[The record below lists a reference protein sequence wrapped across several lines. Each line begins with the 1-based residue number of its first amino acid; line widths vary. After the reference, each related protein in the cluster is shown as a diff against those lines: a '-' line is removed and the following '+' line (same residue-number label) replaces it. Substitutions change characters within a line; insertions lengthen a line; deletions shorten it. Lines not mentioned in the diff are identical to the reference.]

1 MLLKKTIKKISNLN
15 YDCYFRYAL
24 FSYCIFTSGEIY
36 GQVQSTYFIEAEDFQ
51 FPAGWVFS
59 KETGTNV
66 SGKGALFAASSK
78 DPVPD
83 AMTVISVK
91 TKGSFFAW
99 TRSRDYA
106 DNKPGTRKYL
116 LSVNEQDMTRESG
129 THLGEGYAW
138 ERVGRIDLDAGE
150 NVLILKNTSRNF
162 VRCDAILLT
171 TDEALNPDK
180 DGSSLA
186 AYAIKPTQVK
196 ETPVVLTI
204 SEAASF
210 TKREGVLGTL
220 SNGQLKL
227 SFEEVMNDK
236 TGKRQIVATTAVFR
250 DKQWTTLK
258 AQVEENRIFLL
269 NTKKAAIEF
278 GAYFASWK
286 NAASLTA
293 FMVKGK
299 TYRPMDQN
307 GAKNPFLAGELS
319 VCLPTAVQQVSSEEL
334 LVTYLTDK
342 GQEVKGVWKLKPGAS
357 HFELSLSHSAKEEG
371 FYSFVV
377 SAFQDVP
384 EADVKNVQLPPMF
397 NYKRLPT
404 GPVMIPGAMTPQP
417 LAIVE
422 ASQNNKPLSF
432 FVTGSLTDFPL
443 DWGKDQ
449 SSRIGF
455 SLKNG
460 FHQVQPVAFAPVLGL
475 EDSKLQAGQSL
486 KRTFNIGAVPEN
498 WNGAL
503 EYISNSVYQVK
514 DYRSQ
519 DSSSLTDAA
528 FNMIELIKNEDASG
542 WNAELKG
549 FYDIEADP
557 KIAPTVAQSAPL
569 ALISA
574 AIMGRDEELYLNR
587 ALPTIE
593 YTLSRSAFRWAKAVG
608 APYNLKEASLVL
620 DPYKNVQ
627 FNTAYFDG
635 LNQLLDQKNPW
646 LLQVGMPDQQP
657 RKLSGYSVNLPAW
670 TQELAAYRLTKDK
683 QWLDKAVLHAKEFVK
698 NEVYGQKTEVL
709 SAQPFY
715 NTSFYPYW
723 WDLMDL
729 YEINKDKVFL
739 DAAKYAS
746 FFTIAGIRSY
756 PLVQNQEQLIHE
768 GGRYEGNT
776 NLWWKDG
783 KKFRLG
789 FPRVDGDVIEKKVPQ
804 SLISPVGLGLEQP
817 VTFFLPNKNVRHIF
831 MSTWAPHLLRLS
843 AESNKDIYEIYARNS
858 IIGRFSNYPGYYA
871 TGFTDLTYQAQYPYK
886 GPDINSIYYHHI
898 SPHLAFTLDYL
909 VTEAIQRAKGG
920 ISFPWGKQEGF
931 VWFNNRVYGAGKG
944 TIFDDNR
951 VKLWLKK
958 GLVHINNPSVN
969 YITGI
974 SDDRF
979 WLVLLNE
986 APQEQQ
992 FEVRLDPDLVKVK
1005 NTGVK
1010 LYKGTAAKP
1019 ESIVLSGGKMNAV
1032 IAGKGL
1038 TAYSFPLQQPV
1049 AEKALSPVK
1058 NGMQEIN
1065 IGAPWGK
1072 LHAFRIRSPFGWD
1085 SIYAYLSTPPV
1096 TGAEAEMELN
1106 EDSTTVVKRTGYPFE
1121 WSFPRIDP
1129 AKPASISL
1137 KLKKNGSTEVQE
1149 VGVVFDVDKK

>member
-1 MLLKKTIKKISNLN
+1 MLLKKTIKKINRLS
-15 YDCYFRYAL
+15 YACYFRYVV
-24 FSYCIFTSGEIY
+24 FSCCVFTSGKVY
-36 GQVQSTYFIEAEDFQ
+36 GQAQNTYFIEAEDFQ

-66 SGKGALFAASSK
+66 SGKGALFAAASK

-83 AMTVISVK
+83 AMTVISLK
-91 TKGSFFAW
+91 TKGSFFVW

-106 DNKPGTRKYL
+106 ENQPGTRKYL
-116 LSVNEQDMTRESG
+116 LSVNEQEMSLESG
-129 THLGEGYAW
+129 RHLSEGYAW
-138 ERVGRIDLDAGE
+138 EKVGRIDLDTGE
-150 NVLILKNTSRNF
+150 NVLSLKNTSGNF
-162 VRCDAILLT
+162 VRCDAIVLS
-171 TDEALNPDK
+171 TDEAFNPGK
-180 DGSSLA
+180 EGLSLT
-186 AYAIKPTQVK
+186 AYAIKPTRVK
-196 ETPVVLTI
+196 ETPAVLNI
-204 SEAASF
+204 AEAASF
-210 TKREGVLGTL
+210 AKKEKLLGTL
-220 SNGQLKL
+220 SNAQLKL
-227 SFEEVMNDK
+227 SFEEVINDK
-236 TGKRQIVATTAVFR
+236 TGKRQLVATTAIFQ
-250 DKQWTTLK
+250 DQGWATLK
-258 AQVEENRIFLL
+258 AQVEENRVFLL
-269 NTKKAAIEF
+269 STKKAKIEF

-286 NAASLTA
+286 NTASLTE
-293 FMVKGK
+293 FVVKGK
-299 TYRPMDQN
+299 TYNPMDQN

-319 VCLPTAVQQVSSEEL
+319 ACQPSAVKQVSPEVL
-334 LVTYLTDK
+334 WVTYLTDK
-342 GQEVKGVWKLKPGAS
+342 GEEVKGIWTLKPGAS
-357 HFELSLSHSAKEEG
+357 HYELSLEYSAKEEG

-377 SAFQDVP
+377 AAFQDVS
-384 EADVKNVQLPPMF
+384 EQEVQQVQLPPMF

-404 GPVMIPGAMTPQP
+404 DPILIPGAMTPQP

-422 ASQNNKPLSF
+422 LGRDKPLSF

-443 DWGKDQ
+443 DWGKDNT
-449 SSRIGF
+449 SRIGF
-455 SLKNG
+455 SLKNA
-460 FHQVQPVAFAPVLGL
+460 FNQIQPVAFAPVLGL
-475 EDSKLQAGQSL
+475 EDSKLRAGQSL
-486 KRTFNIGAVPEN
+486 KRTFNLGAVAEN

-503 EYISNSVYQVK
+503 EYISNSIYEVK
-514 DYRSQ
+514 DYRAQ
-519 DSSSLTDAA
+519 DSSSLTNAA
-528 FNMIELIKNEDASG
+528 FNMIDLVKNDDASG
-542 WNAELKG
+542 WNAQLKG

-574 AIMGRDEELYLNR
+574 AIMGRDEELYLSR

-627 FNTAYFDG
+627 FNTAYFDA
-635 LNQLLDQKNPW
+635 LNQLLEEKNPW
-646 LLQVGMPDQQP
+646 LVQVGMPDQQP

-683 QWLDKAVLHAKEFVK
+683 QWLDKAVLHAREFLQK
-698 NEVYGQKTEVL
+698 EVYGQKTEVL
-709 SAQPFY
+709 TAQPFY

-729 YEINKDKVFL
+729 YEVNKDKVFL

-756 PLVQNQEQLIHE
+756 PLVQNQKQRIHE

-789 FPRVDGDVIEKKVPQ
+789 FPRIDGDVTEKEVPQ

-843 AESNKDIYEIYARNS
+843 AESNKDIFEIYARNS

-871 TGFTDLTYQAQYPYK
+871 TGFTDLTYQANYPYK

-898 SPHLAFTLDYL
+898 SPHLAFTLDFL
-909 VTEAIQRAKGG
+909 VTEAIQRSKGK
-920 ISFPWGKQEGF
+920 ITFPWGKQEGF
-931 VWFNNRVYGAGKG
+931 VWFNNRIYGAGKG
-944 TIFDDNR
+944 TIFDDSR

-958 GLVHINNPSVN
+958 GLVHIGNPAIN

-986 APQEQQ
+986 AQQEQQ
-992 FEVRLDPDLVKVK
+992 FEIGLDPDQLAVK
-1005 NTGVK
+1005 NTGIK
-1010 LYKGTAAKP
+1010 FYEGITAKP
-1019 ESIVLSGGKMNAV
+1019 KEMVLSGKTMKSV

-1049 AEKALSPVK
+1049 AETVLLPVK

-1065 IGAPWGK
+1065 IGTPWGK

-1085 SIYAYLSTPPV
+1085 SIYAYLSTPPLA
-1096 TGAEAEMELN
+1096 GAAAEMVLN
-1106 EDSTTVVKRTGYPFE
+1106 EDSATVVKCVGYPFE
-1121 WSFPRIDP
+1121 WSFPGIDP
-1129 AKPASISL
+1129 VKPASISL
-1137 KLKKNGSTEVQE
+1137 KLKKEGSTEVQQ
-1149 VGVVFDVDKK
+1149 VDVVFEVDKK

>member
-1 MLLKKTIKKISNLN
+1 MLLKKTIKKVSNLS
-15 YDCYFRYAL
+15 YGHYLRYVV
-24 FSYCIFTSGEIY
+24 FSCCVFTSAKVY
-36 GQVQSTYFIEAEDFQ
+36 GQAQSTYFIEAEDFQ

-59 KETGTNV
+59 KEEGTNV
-66 SGKGALFAASSK
+66 SGKGALFAAASK
-78 DPVPD
+78 DSVPD
-83 AMTVISVK
+83 ALTVISLK
-91 TKGSFFAW
+91 TKGKFLVW

-106 DNKPGTRKYL
+106 DNKPGTRKYR
-116 LSVNEQDMTRESG
+116 LSVNEQDMNLESG

-138 ERVGRIDLDAGE
+138 EKVGRIDLDAGE
-150 NVLILKNTSRNF
+150 NVLRLKNTSRNF
-162 VRCDAILLT
+162 VRCDAILLS
-171 TDEALNPDK
+171 TDEAFNPNK
-180 DGSSLA
+180 ESSALA

-196 ETPVVLTI
+196 ETPAVLTI
-204 SEAASF
+204 GEAASF
-210 TKREGVLGTL
+210 TKREKLLGSL
-220 SNGQLKL
+220 SNDQLKL
-227 SFEEVMNDK
+227 SFEEVVDDQ
-236 TGKRQIVATTAVFR
+236 TGKRQIVATTAISQDR
-250 DKQWTTLK
+250 GWATLK
-258 AQVEENRIFLL
+258 AQVEEHRIFLL
-269 NTKKAAIEF
+269 STKKAKIEF

-286 NAASLTA
+286 DAVRLIT
-293 FMVKGK
+293 FVVKGK
-299 TYRPMDQN
+299 TYKAMDQK
-307 GAKNPFLAGELS
+307 GAKNPFLAGEIS
-319 VCLPTAVQQVSSEEL
+319 ACHPSAVKQVSPEEL
-334 LVTYLTDK
+334 RVNYLTDK
-342 GQEVKGVWKLKPGAS
+342 GEEVKGTWKLKPGAS
-357 HFELSLSHSAKEEG
+357 HYELSLEYSAKEQG

-377 SAFQDVP
+377 SAFQDVSDQ
-384 EADVKNVQLPPMF
+384 EVQNVQLPPMF

-404 GPVMIPGAMTPQP
+404 DPIMIPGAMTPQP

-422 ASQNNKPLSF
+422 VGRNNRQLSF

-443 DWGKDQ
+443 DWGKDHT
-449 SSRIGF
+449 SRIGF
-455 SLKNG
+455 SLKNA
-460 FHQVQPVAFAPVLGL
+460 FNKIQPVAFAPVLGL
-475 EDSKLQAGQSL
+475 EDSKLQAGQPL
-486 KRTFNIGAVPEN
+486 KRTFNLGAVPEN

-503 EYISNSVYQVK
+503 EYISNSIYQVK

-519 DSSSLTDAA
+519 DSSSLTNAA
-528 FNMIELIKNEDASG
+528 FKMIDLIKNDNASG

-557 KIAPTVAQSAPL
+557 KIAATVAQSAPL
-569 ALISA
+569 AVISA
-574 AIMGRDEELYLNR
+574 TVMGRDEELYLSR

-627 FNTAYFDG
+627 FNTAYFDA
-635 LNQLLDQKNPW
+635 LHQLLDQKNPW
-646 LLQVGMPDQQP
+646 LVQVGMPDQQP

-683 QWLDKAVLHAKEFVK
+683 QWLDKAVLHAKEFVQK
-698 NEVYGQKTEVL
+698 EVYGQKTEVL
-709 SAQPFY
+709 TTQPFY

-756 PLVQNQEQLIHE
+756 PIVQHQKQRIHE

-783 KKFRLG
+783 EKFRLG
-789 FPRVDGDVIEKKVPQ
+789 FPRIDGDVTEKEVPQ

-843 AESNKDIYEIYARNS
+843 AESNKDIFEIYARNS

-871 TGFTDLTYQAQYPYK
+871 TGYTDLTYQADYPYK

-898 SPHLAFTLDYL
+898 SPHLAFTLDFL
-909 VTEAIQRAKGG
+909 VTEAIQRSKGK

-931 VWFNNRVYGAGKG
+931 VWFNNRIYGAGKG
-944 TIFDDNR
+944 TVFGDSG

-958 GLVHINNPSVN
+958 GLVHIDNPAIN

-986 APQEQQ
+986 AQQEQQ
-992 FEVRLDPDLVKVK
+992 FEIGLDLDQVAVKG
-1005 NTGVK
+1005 TGVK
-1010 LYKGTAAKP
+1010 FYKGTSA
-1019 ESIVLSGGKMNAV
+1019 ESIVLSGNKIKSV
-1032 IAGKGL
+1032 ISGKGL
-1038 TAYSFPLQQPV
+1038 TVYSFPLRQPV
-1049 AEKALSPVK
+1049 AEKVLLPVK
-1058 NGMQEIN
+1058 NGMQEVN
-1065 IGAPWGK
+1065 IGGAWGK

-1085 SIYAYLSTPPV
+1085 SIYAYLSTPPL
-1096 TGAEAEMELN
+1096 TGAEAEIELN
-1106 EDSTTVVKRTGYPFE
+1106 EDSATVVKRVGYPFE
-1121 WSFPRIDP
+1121 WSFSRIDP

-1137 KLKKNGSTEVQE
+1137 KLKRTGSTEVQQ
-1149 VGVVFDVDKK
+1149 VDVVFEVDKK

>member
-1 MLLKKTIKKISNLN
+1 MLLKKINHLSYGYYL
-15 YDCYFRYAL
+15 RYMV
-24 FSYCIFTSGEIY
+24 FFCCVFTSGKVY
-36 GQVQSTYFIEAEDFQ
+36 GQRQSTYFIEAEDFQ

-59 KETGTNV
+59 KEAGTNV
-66 SGKGALFAASSK
+66 SGKGALFAAASK
-78 DPVPD
+78 ESIPD
-83 AMTVISVK
+83 ALTVISIK
-91 TKGSFFAW
+91 TKGRFLVW

-116 LSVNEQDMTRESG
+116 LSVNEQDMTQESG

-138 ERVGRIDLDAGE
+138 GKVGRIDLDAGE
-150 NVLILKNTSRNF
+150 NVLRLKNTSKNF
-162 VRCDAILLT
+162 VRCDAILLS
-171 TDEALNPDK
+171 TDEAFNPNK
-180 DGSSLA
+180 EGSA
-186 AYAIKPTQVK
+186 IAGYAIKPTLVK
-196 ETPVVLTI
+196 ETPMPLTT

-210 TKREGVLGTL
+210 TKKEKLLGTL
-220 SNGQLKL
+220 SNDRLKL
-227 SFEEVMNDK
+227 NFEEVLNDK
-236 TGKRQIVATTAVFR
+236 TGKRQIVATTAVFQ
-250 DKQWTTLK
+250 DKRWATLK
-258 AQVEENRIFLL
+258 ATVEENRIFLL
-269 NTKKAAIEF
+269 STKKAKIEF

-286 NAASLTA
+286 NSASLTE
-293 FMVKGK
+293 FVVKGK

-307 GAKNPFLAGELS
+307 GAKNPFLSGELS
-319 VCLPTAVQQVSSEEL
+319 VCLPSAVKQVSPEEL
-334 LVTYLTDK
+334 WVTYLTDK

-357 HFELSLSHSAKEEG
+357 HYELSLAYSAKESG

-377 SAFQDVP
+377 SAFQDVC
-384 EADVKNVQLPPMF
+384 EAEVKSVQLPPMF
-397 NYKRLPT
+397 NYKRLPAT
-404 GPVMIPGAMTPQP
+404 PIMIPGAMTPQP

-422 ASQNNKPLSF
+422 VGQSNRQLSF

-443 DWGKDQ
+443 DWGKD
-449 SSRIGF
+449 STSRIGF
-455 SLKNG
+455 SLKNA
-460 FHQVQPVAFAPVLGL
+460 FNKVQPVAFAPVPGL

-486 KRTFNIGAVPEN
+486 KRTFNLGAVPEN

-503 EYISNSVYQVK
+503 EYISNAIYQVK
-514 DYRSQ
+514 DYRTQ
-519 DSSSLTDAA
+519 DSSSLTNAV
-528 FNMIELIKNEDASG
+528 FNMIDLIKNDDASG
-542 WNAELKG
+542 WNAQLKG

-574 AIMGRDEELYLNR
+574 AIMGRDEELYLKR

-608 APYNLKEASLVL
+608 APYNLEEASLVL

-627 FNTAYFDG
+627 FNTAYFDA

-646 LLQVGMPDQQP
+646 LVQVGMPDQQP

-683 QWLDKAVLHAKEFVK
+683 QWLDKAVLHAKEFVQT
-698 NEVYGQKTEVL
+698 EVYGQKTQL
-709 SAQPFY
+709 LTAQPFY

-729 YEINKDKVFL
+729 YEINKDEVFL
-739 DAAKYAS
+739 EAAKYAS

-756 PLVQNQEQLIHE
+756 PLVQNQKQLIHE

-789 FPRVDGDVIEKKVPQ
+789 FPRVDGDVTEKEVPQ

-843 AESNKDIYEIYARNS
+843 AESNKGIFEVYARNS

-871 TGFTDLTYQAQYPYK
+871 TGFTDLTYRADYPYK

-898 SPHLAFTLDYL
+898 SPHLAFTLDFL
-909 VTEAIQRAKGG
+909 VTEAIQKSKGR
-920 ISFPWGKQEGF
+920 ITFPWGKQEGF
-931 VWFNNRVYGAGKG
+931 VWFNNRIYGAGKG
-944 TIFDDNR
+944 TIFDDSR

-958 GLVHINNPSVN
+958 GLVNIDNPVIN

-986 APQEQQ
+986 AQQEQQ
-992 FEVRLDPDLVKVK
+992 FEIGLDLDQLAVK

-1010 LYKGTAAKP
+1010 FYKGIAAEP
-1019 ESIVLSGGKMNAV
+1019 ESMVLSGRKMKSV

-1038 TAYSFPLQQPV
+1038 TAYSFPLQKPI
-1049 AEKALSPVK
+1049 AEKVLLPVK

-1085 SIYAYLSTPPV
+1085 SIYAYLSTAPL
-1096 TGAEAEMELN
+1096 TGVEAEMSLN
-1106 EDSTTVVKRTGYPFE
+1106 EDSATLVKRVGYPFE
-1121 WSFPRIDP
+1121 WSFNRIDP
-1129 AKPASISL
+1129 TKPTSISL
-1137 KLKKNGSTEVQE
+1137 KLKKNGSADFQKAD
-1149 VGVVFDVDKK
+1149 VVFEVDKK

>member
-1 MLLKKTIKKISNLN
+1 MLLKKIIKKINTLSYGYYLG
-15 YDCYFRYAL
+15 YVV
-24 FSYCIFTSGEIY
+24 FSCCVFTSGKVY

-59 KETGTNV
+59 KEAGTNV
-66 SGKGALFAASSK
+66 SGKGALFAAASK

-83 AMTVISVK
+83 ALTVISVK
-91 TKGSFFAW
+91 TKGSFFVW

-116 LSVNEQDMTRESG
+116 LSVNEQDMNQESG
-129 THLGEGYAW
+129 AHLGEGYAW
-138 ERVGRIDLDAGE
+138 EKVGRIDLDAGE
-150 NVLILKNTSRNF
+150 NVLRLKNTSRNF
-162 VRCDAILLT
+162 VRCDALLFS
-171 TDEALNPDK
+171 TDGAFNPNKESSAL
-180 DGSSLA
+180 A
-186 AYAIKPTQVK
+186 TYAIKPTQVK
-196 ETPVVLTI
+196 ETPAVLTI
-204 SEAASF
+204 GEAVSF
-210 TKREGVLGTL
+210 TKKEKLLGTL
-220 SNGQLKL
+220 SNDQLKL
-227 SFEEVMNDK
+227 SFEEVLDEK
-236 TGKRQIVATTAVFR
+236 TGKRQIVATTAVFQ
-250 DKQWTTLK
+250 DKRWATLT
-258 AQVEENRIFLL
+258 AGVEENRIFLL
-269 NTKKAAIEF
+269 STKKAAIEF

-286 NAASLTA
+286 NSASLTE
-293 FMVKGK
+293 FVVKGK
-299 TYRPMDQN
+299 TYKPMDQN
-307 GAKNPFLAGELS
+307 GAKNPFLAAELS
-319 VCLPTAVQQVSSEEL
+319 ACLPTAVKQVSPEEL
-334 LVTYLTDK
+334 WVTYLTDK
-342 GQEVKGVWKLKPGAS
+342 GQEVKGVWKLKAGAS
-357 HFELSLSHSAKEEG
+357 HYELSLTYSAREQG

-377 SAFQDVP
+377 SAFQDVT
-384 EADVKNVQLPPMF
+384 EAELKNVQLPPMF

-404 GPVMIPGAMTPQP
+404 GPIMIPGAMTPQP

-422 ASQNNKPLSF
+422 VGQNNRPLSF

-443 DWGKDQ
+443 DWGKDY
-449 SSRIGF
+449 SSLIGF
-455 SLKNG
+455 SLKNA
-460 FHQVQPVAFAPVLGL
+460 FNKIQPVAFAPVLGL

-486 KRTFNIGAVPEN
+486 KRTFNLGAVPEN

-503 EYISNSVYQVK
+503 EYISNSIYQVK

-519 DSSSLTDAA
+519 DSSSLTNAA
-528 FNMIELIKNEDASG
+528 FNMIDLIKNDDASG

-569 ALISA
+569 AVISA
-574 AIMGRDEELYLNR
+574 AIIGRDEALYLTR

-627 FNTAYFDG
+627 FNTAYFDA
-635 LNQLLDQKNPW
+635 LNQLLEQKNPW
-646 LLQVGMPDQQP
+646 LVQVGMPDQQP

-683 QWLDKAVLHAKEFVK
+683 QWLDKAVLHAKEFVQK
-698 NEVYGQKTEVL
+698 EVYGQKTQVL
-709 SAQPFY
+709 TVQPFY

-756 PLVQNQEQLIHE
+756 PAVQNQKQLIHE

-776 NLWWKDG
+776 NLWWKEG

-789 FPRVDGDVIEKKVPQ
+789 FPRIDGDVIEKEVPQ
-804 SLISPVGLGLEQP
+804 ALVSPVGLGLEQP

-843 AESNKDIYEIYARNS
+843 AESNKDIFEIYARNS

-871 TGFTDLTYQAQYPYK
+871 TGYTDLTYRADYPYK

-898 SPHLAFTLDYL
+898 SPHLAFTLDFL
-909 VTEAIQRAKGG
+909 VTEAIQRSKGS
-920 ISFPWGKQEGF
+920 INFPWGKQEGF

-944 TIFDDNR
+944 TIFDDSR

-958 GLVHINNPSVN
+958 GLVNIDNPAIN

-986 APQEQQ
+986 AQQEQQ
-992 FEVRLDPDLVKVK
+992 FEIGLDLDQVAVKS
-1005 NTGVK
+1005 TGVK
-1010 LYKGTAAKP
+1010 FYKGTSA
-1019 ESIVLSGGKMNAV
+1019 ESIVLSGKKMKSV
-1032 IAGKGL
+1032 IGGKGL

-1049 AEKALSPVK
+1049 AEKVLLPVK
-1058 NGMQEIN
+1058 NGMQEVN
-1065 IGAPWGK
+1065 IGGAWGK

-1085 SIYAYLSTPPV
+1085 SIYAYLSTPPLA
-1096 TGAEAEMELN
+1096 GAEAEMDLN
-1106 EDSTTVVKRTGYPFE
+1106 EDSATIVKRTGYPFE
-1121 WSFPRIDP
+1121 WSFSRIDP

-1137 KLKKNGSTEVQE
+1137 KLKRTGSAEVQQ
-1149 VGVVFDVDKK
+1149 VDVVFDIDKK

>member
-1 MLLKKTIKKISNLN
+1 MLLKKTIKKISNLS
-15 YDCYFRYAL
+15 YGHYLRYVV
-24 FSYCIFTSGEIY
+24 FSCCVFTSAKVY
-36 GQVQSTYFIEAEDFQ
+36 GQAQSTYFIEAEDFQ

-59 KETGTNV
+59 KEEGTNV
-66 SGKGALFAASSK
+66 SGKGALFAAASK
-78 DPVPD
+78 DSVPD
-83 AMTVISVK
+83 ALTVISLK
-91 TKGSFFAW
+91 TKGKFLVW

-106 DNKPGTRKYL
+106 DNKPGTRKYR
-116 LSVNEQDMTRESG
+116 LSVNEQDMNQESG

-138 ERVGRIDLDAGE
+138 EKVGRIDLDAGE
-150 NVLILKNTSRNF
+150 NVLRLKNTSRNF
-162 VRCDAILLT
+162 VRCDAILLS
-171 TDEALNPDK
+171 TDEAFNPNK
-180 DGSSLA
+180 ESSALA

-196 ETPVVLTI
+196 ETPAVLTI
-204 SEAASF
+204 GEAASF
-210 TKREGVLGTL
+210 TKREKLLGSL
-220 SNGQLKL
+220 SNDQLKL
-227 SFEEVMNDK
+227 SFEEVIDDQ
-236 TGKRQIVATTAVFR
+236 TGKRQIVATTAIFQ
-250 DKQWTTLK
+250 DKGWATLK
-258 AQVEENRIFLL
+258 AQVEEHRIFLL
-269 NTKKAAIEF
+269 STKKAKIEF

-286 NAASLTA
+286 DAARLIA
-293 FMVKGK
+293 FVVKGK
-299 TYRPMDQN
+299 TYKAMDQK
-307 GAKNPFLAGELS
+307 GAKNPFLAGEIS
-319 VCLPTAVQQVSSEEL
+319 ACHPSAVKQVSPEEL
-334 LVTYLTDK
+334 RVTYLTDK
-342 GQEVKGVWKLKPGAS
+342 GEEVKGTWKLKPGAS
-357 HFELSLSHSAKEEG
+357 HYELSLEYSAKEQG
-371 FYSFVV
+371 FYGFVV
-377 SAFQDVP
+377 SAFQDVSDQ
-384 EADVKNVQLPPMF
+384 EVQNVQLPPMF

-404 GPVMIPGAMTPQP
+404 DPIMIPGAMTPQP

-422 ASQNNKPLSF
+422 VGRNNRQLSF

-443 DWGKDQ
+443 DWGKDHT
-449 SSRIGF
+449 SRIGF
-455 SLKNG
+455 SLKNA
-460 FHQVQPVAFAPVLGL
+460 FNKIQPVAFAPVLGL

-486 KRTFNIGAVPEN
+486 KRTFNLGAVSEN

-503 EYISNSVYQVK
+503 EYISNSIYQVK

-519 DSSSLTDAA
+519 DSSSLTNAA
-528 FNMIELIKNEDASG
+528 FNMIDLIKNDNASG
-542 WNAELKG
+542 WNAQLKG

-557 KIAPTVAQSAPL
+557 KIAATVAQSAPL
-569 ALISA
+569 AVISA
-574 AIMGRDEELYLNR
+574 TVMGRDEELYLSR

-627 FNTAYFDG
+627 FNTAYFDA
-635 LNQLLDQKNPW
+635 LHQLLDQKNPW
-646 LLQVGMPDQQP
+646 LVQVGMPDQQP

-670 TQELAAYRLTKDK
+670 TQELAAYRLTKDQ
-683 QWLDKAVLHAKEFVK
+683 QWLDKAVLHAKEFVQK
-698 NEVYGQKTEVL
+698 EVYGQKTEVL
-709 SAQPFY
+709 TTQPFY

-756 PLVQNQEQLIHE
+756 PIVQNQKQRIHE

-783 KKFRLG
+783 EKFRLG
-789 FPRVDGDVIEKKVPQ
+789 FPRIDGDVTEKEVPQ

-843 AESNKDIYEIYARNS
+843 AESNKDIFEIYARNS

-871 TGFTDLTYQAQYPYK
+871 TGYTDLTYQADYPYK

-898 SPHLAFTLDYL
+898 SPHLAFTLDFL
-909 VTEAIQRAKGG
+909 VTEAIQRSKGK

-931 VWFNNRVYGAGKG
+931 VWFNNRIYGAGKG
-944 TIFDDNR
+944 TVFGDSG

-958 GLVHINNPSVN
+958 GLVHIDNPAIN

-986 APQEQQ
+986 AQQEQQ
-992 FEVRLDPDLVKVK
+992 FEIGLDLDQVAVKG
-1005 NTGVK
+1005 TGGK
-1010 LYKGTAAKP
+1010 CYKGTTA
-1019 ESIVLSGGKMNAV
+1019 ESIVLSGSKIKSV
-1032 IAGKGL
+1032 ISGKGL
-1038 TAYSFPLQQPV
+1038 TAYSFPLRQPV
-1049 AEKALSPVK
+1049 AEKVLLPVK
-1058 NGMQEIN
+1058 NGMQEVN
-1065 IGAPWGK
+1065 IGGAWGK

-1085 SIYAYLSTPPV
+1085 SIYAYLSTPPL

-1106 EDSTTVVKRTGYPFE
+1106 EDSATVVKRVGYPFE
-1121 WSFPRIDP
+1121 WSFSRIDP

-1137 KLKKNGSTEVQE
+1137 KLKRTGSTELQQVD
-1149 VGVVFDVDKK
+1149 VVFEVDKK

>member
-1 MLLKKTIKKISNLN
+1 
-15 YDCYFRYAL
+15 
-24 FSYCIFTSGEIY
+24 
-36 GQVQSTYFIEAEDFQ
+36 
-51 FPAGWVFS
+51 
-59 KETGTNV
+59 
-66 SGKGALFAASSK
+66 
-78 DPVPD
+78 
-83 AMTVISVK
+83 
-91 TKGSFFAW
+91 
-99 TRSRDYA
+99 
-106 DNKPGTRKYL
+106 
-116 LSVNEQDMTRESG
+116 
-129 THLGEGYAW
+129 
-138 ERVGRIDLDAGE
+138 
-150 NVLILKNTSRNF
+150 
-162 VRCDAILLT
+162 
-171 TDEALNPDK
+171 
-180 DGSSLA
+180 
-186 AYAIKPTQVK
+186 
-196 ETPVVLTI
+196 
-204 SEAASF
+204 
-210 TKREGVLGTL
+210 
-220 SNGQLKL
+220 
-227 SFEEVMNDK
+227 
-236 TGKRQIVATTAVFR
+236 
-250 DKQWTTLK
+250 
-258 AQVEENRIFLL
+258 
-269 NTKKAAIEF
+269 
-278 GAYFASWK
+278 
-286 NAASLTA
+286 
-293 FMVKGK
+293 
-299 TYRPMDQN
+299 MDQN

-319 VCLPTAVQQVSSEEL
+319 ACQPSAVKQVSPEEL
-334 LVTYLTDK
+334 WVTYLTHK
-342 GQEVKGVWKLKPGAS
+342 GEEVKGIWKLKPGAS
-357 HFELSLSHSAKEEG
+357 HYELSLSYLAKEQG

-377 SAFQDVP
+377 SAFQDVS
-384 EADVKNVQLPPMF
+384 EQEVQQVQLPPMF

-404 GPVMIPGAMTPQP
+404 GPVLIPGAMTPQP

-422 ASQNNKPLSF
+422 LGQNRAPLSF

-443 DWGKDQ
+443 DWGKDHT
-449 SSRIGF
+449 SRIGF
-455 SLKNG
+455 SLKNA
-460 FHQVQPVAFAPVLGL
+460 FNKVQPVAFAPVLGL

-486 KRTFNIGAVPEN
+486 KRTFNLGAVPEN

-503 EYISNSVYQVK
+503 EYISNSIYQVK
-514 DYRSQ
+514 DYRAQ
-519 DSSSLTDAA
+519 DSSSLTNAA
-528 FNMIELIKNEDASG
+528 FNMIDLIKNDNASG
-542 WNAELKG
+542 WNAQLKG

-557 KIAPTVAQSAPL
+557 KIAATVAQSAPL

-574 AIMGRDEELYLNR
+574 AVMGRDEELYLSR

-627 FNTAYFDG
+627 FNTAYFDA

-646 LLQVGMPDQQP
+646 LVQVGMPDQQP

-670 TQELAAYRLTKDK
+670 TQELAAYRLTKDQ
-683 QWLDKAVLHAKEFVK
+683 QWLDKAVLHAKEFVQK
-698 NEVYGQKTEVL
+698 EVYGQKTEVL
-709 SAQPFY
+709 TAQPFY

-746 FFTIAGIRSY
+746 FFTMAGIRSY
-756 PLVQNQEQLIHE
+756 PLVQNEKQRIHE

-783 KKFRLG
+783 EKFRLG
-789 FPRVDGDVIEKKVPQ
+789 FPRIDGDVTEKEVPQ
-804 SLISPVGLGLEQP
+804 SLVSPVGLGLEQP

-831 MSTWAPHLLRLS
+831 MSTWAPHLQRLS
-843 AESNKDIYEIYARNS
+843 AESNKDIFEIYARNS

-871 TGFTDLTYQAQYPYK
+871 TGYTDLTYRADYPYK

-898 SPHLAFTLDYL
+898 SPHLAFTFDFLI
-909 VTEAIQRAKGG
+909 TEAIQRSKGK

-944 TIFDDNR
+944 TIFDDYG

-958 GLVHINNPSVN
+958 GLVDIDNPAIN

-974 SDDRF
+974 SEDRF

-986 APQEQQ
+986 AQQEQQ
-992 FEVRLDPDLVKVK
+992 FEIGLDQDQLAVK

-1010 LYKGTAAKP
+1010 FYKGTSAKP
-1019 ESIVLSGGKMNAV
+1019 ESIVLSGEKMKSV

-1038 TAYSFPLQQPV
+1038 TAYSFPLQRSI
-1049 AEKALSPVK
+1049 AEKVLLPVK

-1085 SIYAYLSTPPV
+1085 SIYAYLSTPPLA
-1096 TGAEAEMELN
+1096 GAEAEMELN
-1106 EDSTTVVKRTGYPFE
+1106 KDSAAVVKCVGYPFE

-1137 KLKKNGSTEVQE
+1137 KLKRKGSKEVQQ
-1149 VGVVFDVDKK
+1149 VDVVFEVDKK

>member
-1 MLLKKTIKKISNLN
+1 MKKIIKKTNNLG
-15 YDCYFRYAL
+15 YGYYL
-24 FSYCIFTSGEIY
+24 GYVVFSCCVFTSGKVY
-36 GQVQSTYFIEAEDFQ
+36 GQAQSTYFIEAEDFQ

-59 KETGTNV
+59 KEAGTNV
-66 SGKGALFAASSK
+66 SGKGALFAGSSK

-91 TKGSFFAW
+91 TKGSFFVW

-106 DNKPGTRKYL
+106 ENKPGTRKYI
-116 LSVNEQDMTRESG
+116 LSVNEQDMSRESG

-138 ERVGRIDLDAGE
+138 EKVGRIDLDAGE
-150 NVLILKNTSRNF
+150 NVLQLKNTSRNF
-162 VRCDAILLT
+162 VRCDAILLS
-171 TDEALNPDK
+171 TDEAFNPGK
-180 DGSSLA
+180 EGVALT
-186 AYAIKPTQVK
+186 AYAIKPTRVK
-196 ETPVVLTI
+196 ETPAVLTI
-204 SEAASF
+204 NEAASF
-210 TKREGVLGTL
+210 TKKEKLLGTL
-220 SNGQLKL
+220 SNDQLRL
-227 SFEEVMNDK
+227 SFEKVLNDK
-236 TGKRQIVATTAVFR
+236 TGKAQIVATTAIFQ
-250 DKQWTTLK
+250 DKRWATLK
-258 AQVEENRIFLL
+258 AGIEENRIFLL
-269 NTKKAAIEF
+269 SAKKSQIEF

-286 NAASLTA
+286 NSVSLTE
-293 FMVKGK
+293 FVVKGK
-299 TYRPMDQN
+299 TYKPMDQN
-307 GAKNPFLAGELS
+307 GAKNPFLSGEIS
-319 VCLPTAVQQVSSEEL
+319 ACHPSAVKQVSPEEL
-334 LVTYLTDK
+334 WVTYLTDQ
-342 GQEVKGVWKLKPGAS
+342 GQEVKGIWKLKPGAS
-357 HFELSLSHSAKEEG
+357 HYELSLSYSAKEPG

-377 SAFQDVP
+377 SAFQDVA
-384 EADVKNVQLPPMF
+384 EQEVTQVQLPPMF

-404 GPVMIPGAMTPQP
+404 DPILIPGAMTPQP

-422 ASQNNKPLSF
+422 LGRSNRPLSF

-443 DWGKDQ
+443 DWGKDNT
-449 SSRIGF
+449 SRFGF
-455 SLKNG
+455 SLKNA
-460 FHQVQPVAFAPVLGL
+460 FNKVQPVAFAPVLGL
-475 EDSKLQAGQSL
+475 EDSKLKAGQSL
-486 KRTFNIGAVPEN
+486 KRTFNLGALPEN

-503 EYISNSVYQVK
+503 EYISNAIYQVK
-514 DYRSQ
+514 DYRAQ
-519 DSSSLTDAA
+519 DSSSLTNAA
-528 FNMIELIKNEDASG
+528 FNMIDLIRNDNASG
-542 WNAELKG
+542 WNAQLKG

-569 ALISA
+569 AVISA
-574 AIMGRDEELYLNR
+574 AVMGRDEELYLSR

-627 FNTAYFDG
+627 FNTAYFDA

-646 LLQVGMPDQQP
+646 LVQVGMPDQQP

-670 TQELAAYRLTKDK
+670 TQELAAYRLTRDK
-683 QWLDKAVLHAKEFVK
+683 QWLDKAVLHAKEFVQK
-698 NEVYGQKTEVL
+698 EVYGQKTQL
-709 SAQPFY
+709 LTAQPFY

-729 YEINKDKVFL
+729 YEINKDKTFL

-756 PLVQNQEQLIHE
+756 PLVQNQKQRIHE

-783 KKFRLG
+783 EKFRLG
-789 FPRVDGDVIEKKVPQ
+789 FPRVDGDVTEKEVPQ
-804 SLISPVGLGLEQP
+804 SLVSPVGLGLEQP

-843 AESNKDIYEIYARNS
+843 AESNKDIFEIYARNS

-871 TGFTDLTYQAQYPYK
+871 TGYTDLTYQKDYPYK

-898 SPHLAFTLDYL
+898 SPHLAFTLDFL
-909 VTEAIQRAKGG
+909 VTEAIQRSKGN

-944 TIFDDNR
+944 TIFDDSR

-958 GLVHINNPSVN
+958 GLVTIDNPAIN
-969 YITGI
+969 YLTGI

-986 APQEQQ
+986 AQQEQE
-992 FEVRLDPDLVKVK
+992 FEIGLDPDQLALKS
-1005 NTGVK
+1005 TGVK
-1010 LYKGTAAKP
+1010 FYKGTAAKP
-1019 ESIVLSGGKMNAV
+1019 ESTVLSGKKMKSV

-1038 TAYSFPLQQPV
+1038 TAYSFPLQQPG
-1049 AEKALSPVK
+1049 AEKVLLPVK
-1058 NGMQEIN
+1058 NGMQEVN

-1085 SIYAYLSTPPV
+1085 SIYAYLSTPAL

-1106 EDSTTVVKRTGYPFE
+1106 EDAATVVKRVGYPFE

-1137 KLKKNGSTEVQE
+1137 KLKTKGSTEVQQVE
-1149 VGVVFDVDKK
+1149 VVFDIDKK